1 MTIPSDLL
9 DRFDREIRYKRPDKG
24 LLARIL
30 QWAMPKD
37 PGALYVPP
45 RVAYAIVTA
54 RGSVWRFLPIAAL
67 LMAFTV
73 GLTVL
78 LLQVPFLRPSA
89 VGLLT
94 QLFGLFLPQGWA
106 AGLAWGVG
114 ICVVIG
120 LGPLV
125 ERSDFQRMLDNQPAS
140 KSGIYNAWLRLA
152 LWEEVA
158 FRAGCEKWTWLERI
172 RASMVF
178 GAIHIIN
185 IWYSFAAGVALS
197 LTGFGFL
204 LVYLWDYRRT
214 RNQVSATAYSGVV
227 HAVYNTL
234 AMSLILVLVVVS
246 ILLRFV

>member
-1 MTIPSDLL
+1 MTIPSNLL
-9 DRFDREIRYKRPDKG
+9 DRFDREIRYKRSNKG
-24 LLARIL
+24 LLARFL
-30 QWAMPKD
+30 RWSMPKD

-45 RVAYAIVTA
+45 RVAHIIVTA
-54 RGSVWRFLPIAAL
+54 RGSAWRFLPIAAL
-67 LMAFTV
+67 MMACTV
-73 GLTVL
+73 GLIIL

-106 AGLAWGVG
+106 TGLAWAVGV
-114 ICVVIG
+114 CTVIG

-125 ERSDFQRMLDNQPAS
+125 ELSDFQRTLDKQPAS
-140 KSGIYNAWLRLA
+140 KSNVYNAWLRLA
-152 LWEEVA
+152 LREEVA
-158 FRAGCEKWTWLERI
+158 FRAGCEKWTWLERV

-214 RNQVSATAYSGVV
+214 QNQVSATAYSGTV

-234 AMSLILVLVVVS
+234 ALYLIIVLVVVS
-246 ILLRFV
+246 ILSRFV

>member
-1 MTIPSDLL
+1 MTIPSDL
-9 DRFDREIRYKRPDKG
+9 DREIRYKRPDKG
-24 LLARIL
+24 LLAKFL

-45 RVAYAIVTA
+45 GVAHIIVTA
-54 RGSVWRFLPIAAL
+54 RGSAWRFLPIAAL
-67 LMAFTV
+67 MMACTV
-73 GLTVL
+73 GLIIL

-106 AGLAWGVG
+106 TGLAWAVG
-114 ICVVIG
+114 ICTVIG

-125 ERSDFQRMLDNQPAS
+125 ELSDFQRTLDKQPAS
-140 KSGIYNAWLRLA
+140 KSNVYNAWLRLA
-152 LWEEVA
+152 LREEVA
-158 FRAGCEKWTWLERI
+158 FRAGCEKWTWLERV

-214 RNQVSATAYSGVV
+214 QNQVSATAYSGTV

-234 AMSLILVLVVVS
+234 ALYLIIVLVVVS
-246 ILLRFV
+246 ILSRFV

>member
-9 DRFDREIRYKRPDKG
+9 DREIRYKRPDKG
-24 LLARIL
+24 LLAKFLR
-30 QWAMPKD
+30 WSMPKD

-45 RVAYAIVTA
+45 RVAHIIVTA
-54 RGSVWRFLPIAAL
+54 RGSAWRFLPIAAL
-67 LMAFTV
+67 MMACTV
-73 GLTVL
+73 GLIIL
-78 LLQVPFLRPSA
+78 LLQVPILRPSA

-106 AGLAWGVG
+106 TGLAWAVG
-114 ICVVIG
+114 ICTVIR

-125 ERSDFQRMLDNQPAS
+125 ELSDFQRTLDKQPAS
-140 KSGIYNAWLRLA
+140 KSNVYNAWLRLA
-152 LWEEVA
+152 LREEVA
-158 FRAGCEKWTWLERI
+158 FRAGCEKWTWLERV

-214 RNQVSATAYSGVV
+214 QNQVSATAYSGTV

-234 AMSLILVLVVVS
+234 ALYLIIVLVVVS
-246 ILLRFV
+246 ILLRLV

>member
-1 MTIPSDLL
+1 MTTPSDLL
-9 DRFDREIRYKRPDKG
+9 DRFDQEIRYKRPDKG
-24 LLARIL
+24 LLARLL

-45 RVAYAIVTA
+45 RAAHMIVTA

-94 QLFGLFLPQGWA
+94 QLFGLFVSQGLA
-106 AGLAWGVG
+106 TGLAWGVG
-114 ICVVIG
+114 VCAIIG
-120 LGPLV
+120 LGPIV
-125 ERSDFQRMLDNQPAS
+125 EHSDFQRILDNQPAS
-140 KSGIYNAWLRLA
+140 KSGVYNTWLRLA

-158 FRAGCEKWTWLERI
+158 FRAGCEKWTWPERI

-178 GAIHIIN
+178 GIVHVIN

-197 LTGFGFL
+197 LTGLGFL

-214 RNQVSATAYSGVV
+214 RNQVSATAHSGTV

-234 AMSLILVLVVVS
+234 VMYLVVVLVVVS
-246 ILLRFV
+246 ILSRLV

>member
-1 MTIPSDLL
+1 MTIPSNLL
-9 DRFDREIRYKRPDKG
+9 DRFDREIRYKRPNKG
-24 LLARIL
+24 LLARFL
-30 QWAMPKD
+30 RWSMPKD

-45 RVAYAIVTA
+45 RVAHIIVTA
-54 RGSVWRFLPIAAL
+54 RGSAWRFLPIAAL
-67 LMAFTV
+67 MMACTV
-73 GLTVL
+73 GLIIL

-106 AGLAWGVG
+106 TGLAWAVG
-114 ICVVIG
+114 ICTVIG

-125 ERSDFQRMLDNQPAS
+125 ELSDFQRTLDKQPAS
-140 KSGIYNAWLRLA
+140 KSNVYNAWLRLA
-152 LWEEVA
+152 LREEVA
-158 FRAGCEKWTWLERI
+158 FRAGCEKWTWLERV

-214 RNQVSATAYSGVV
+214 QNQVSATAYSGTV

-234 AMSLILVLVVVS
+234 ALYLIIVLVVVS
-246 ILLRFV
+246 ILSRFV

>member
-24 LLARIL
+24 LLAKFL
-30 QWAMPKD
+30 QWSMPKD

-45 RVAYAIVTA
+45 RVAHIIVTA
-54 RGSVWRFLPIAAL
+54 RGSV
-67 LMAFTV
+67 
-73 GLTVL
+73 GLIIL

-94 QLFGLFLPQGWA
+94 QLFGLFVPQGLA

-114 ICVVIG
+114 ICAIIG
-120 LGPLV
+120 LGPIV
-125 ERSDFQRMLDNQPAS
+125 EHSDFQRMLDNQPAS

-178 GAIHIIN
+178 GVVHIIN

-246 ILLRFV
+246 ILLRFA